1 MDKCLVEVALYSL
14 VDQFND
20 TVISHKNFCR
30 TFLDQIHPFRD
41 GNGRTCKFLFSD
53 QINNIWTTLVHQ
65 IQEYRQ
71 KHHNIFWITT
81 FYKSECV
88 LFRYW
93 DELYFYAWR
102 TLLCYQ
108 LSFWIGQ
115 IALLTMD
122 IFSHMGGMR
131 GSTYKENTMKCRFI
145 KLKYIYKN

>member
-1 MDKCLVEVALYSL
+1 MNNLSAS
-14 VDQFND
+14 D
-20 TVISHKNFCR
+20 TRVSAETPQYILNY
-30 TFLDQIHPFRD
+30 
-41 GNGRTCKFLFSD
+41 
-53 QINNIWTTLVHQ
+53 NI
-65 IQEYRQ
+65 
-71 KHHNIFWITT
+71 